1 MVLLKVW
8 NKEDTS
14 VERRNNLKFADAM
27 ETLRTVK
34 SIGVAEVIIFNEF
47 TDSSVKVVSAGNYDY
62 LFHFTYKQLKSIM
75 EELTALNGGNDIR
88 RVYI

>member
-1 MVLLKVW
+1 MVLLEVW
-8 NKEDTS
+8 YKEYTS
-14 VERRNNLKFADAM
+14 VERSNNLKFADAM

-34 SIGVAEVIIFNEF
+34 SIGVFEVIIFNEF
-47 TDSSVKVVSAGNYDY
+47 TDSSVKIVSAGNYDY

-75 EELTALNGGNDIR
+75 KELTALNGGNDIR

>member
-1 MVLLKVW
+1 MVLLEVW

-14 VERRNNLKFADAM
+14 VESRSNMKFDKVM
-27 ETLRTVK
+27 MVFQFIK
-34 SIGVAEVIIFNEF
+34 NIGVTEVIIFNEF
-47 TDSSVKVVSAGNYDY
+47 TDSSVKVVSASNCDY

-75 EELTALNGGNDIR
+75 DDLVALNGGNDIR

>member
-47 TDSSVKVVSAGNYDY
+47 TDSSVKVVSASNCDY

-75 EELTALNGGNDIR
+75 DDLVALNGGNDIR

>member
-1 MVLLKVW
+1 MVLLEVW

-34 SIGVAEVIIFNEF
+34 SIGVVEVII
-47 TDSSVKVVSAGNYDY
+47 
-62 LFHFTYKQLKSIM
+62 
-75 EELTALNGGNDIR
+75 LNDH
-88 RVYI
+88 

>member
-1 MVLLKVW
+1 MVLLEVW

-14 VERRNNLKFADAM
+14 VERRSNLKFADAM

-34 SIGVAEVIIFNEF
+34 SIGVVEVIIFNEF
-47 TDSSVKVVSAGNYDY
+47 TDSSVKVVSAGNCDY

>member
-1 MVLLKVW
+1 MVLLEVW

-47 TDSSVKVVSAGNYDY
+47 TDSSVKIVSDDNCDY

-75 EELTALNGGNDIR
+75 DDLVALNGGNDIR